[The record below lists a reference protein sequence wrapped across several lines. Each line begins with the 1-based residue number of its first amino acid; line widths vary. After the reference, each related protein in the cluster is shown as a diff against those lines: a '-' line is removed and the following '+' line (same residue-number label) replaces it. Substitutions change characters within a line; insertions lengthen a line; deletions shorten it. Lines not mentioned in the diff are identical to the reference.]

1 MRYYLLL
8 LSALLF
14 SACAP
19 DSQKLSTA
27 EPMKPVK
34 TFDIHR
40 GVNVSHWLSQS
51 KTRGEDRAAYFTE
64 KEIKAVAQAGFD
76 HIRIPIDEE
85 QMWDEEGKKEAEA
98 FTLLHQALETM
109 AKHKLKAI
117 VDLHIIRSH
126 HFLDK
131 EPALFSD
138 PAEQEKFGNLWVQ
151 LSDEL
156 SKYPND
162 QVAYELLNESVAQ
175 DHEDWNTV
183 YRVAYDKVRENEPER
198 VIFIGPNRWQNAR
211 NFPYLKIPEGDPNIV
226 LSFHFYTPMPISHY
240 GASWTN
246 IKDYKGPVHYPGISI
261 NPSDTIDMSEE
272 VRDQVR
278 QYTREVM
285 NKEKLES
292 LMKVAI
298 EKSKELNL
306 QLYCGEFGSY
316 GISIPEDIRFRWF
329 KDIVSILEKHEIDW
343 AAWDLKSNG
352 FGVFKSEDLSLAIP
366 KEILFQE

>member
-1 MRYYLLL
+1 MHYYLLFL
-8 LSALLF
+8 AVLLF
-14 SACAP
+14 SSCKTP
-19 DSQKLSTA
+19 SHSEGSVDKQEKSN
-27 EPMKPVK
+27 K

-51 KTRGEDRAAYFTE
+51 KTRGEERAAYFTE
-64 KEIKAVAQAGFD
+64 KEIAAVAAAGFD

-85 QMWDEEGKKEAEA
+85 QMWDEEGNKETEA
-98 FTLLHQALETM
+98 FELLHKALETM
-109 AKHKLKAI
+109 QKHKLKAI

-151 LSDEL
+151 LSAEL
-156 SKYPND
+156 SKYPLD
-162 QVAYELLNESVAQ
+162 QVAYELLNESVAK

-183 YRVAYDKVRENEPER
+183 YRVAYDKVRENESNR

-211 NFPYLKIPEGDPNIV
+211 NFPYLKIPQNDPNIV

-246 IKDYKGPVHYPGISI
+246 IKDYKGPVQYPGISI
-261 NPSDTIDMSEE
+261 KPSDILNLSEE
-272 VRDQVR
+272 VRAQVR
-278 QYTREVM
+278 QYTEEVM
-285 NKEKLES
+285 NKEKLED

-298 EKSKELNL
+298 EKAEELNL

-316 GISIPEDIRFRWF
+316 DIAIPAEIRLRWYT
-329 KDIVSILEKHEIDW
+329 DMVSILEKHKIDW

-352 FGVFKSEDLSLAIP
+352 FGVFKEEDLSLAIP
-366 KEILFQE
+366 KDILFQ